1 MSIIRKESVIKKKTG
16 DTVYI
21 QKNVQNVQN
30 NLTQVGYDQ
39 NFIHSVNTNT
49 DLSQEI
55 YRHLQQLRH
64 ETQNKNIENK
74 KKFKETNDRLREI
87 ERIQND
93 MVRTQNEIIEAQNKL
108 LEQMK
113 CGSGGDHQ
121 HLLQQHMVVQ
131 PKRYASKEIGCI
143 TILNLLFRYKFFEYL
158 SFRSFF
164 SILKSM
170 KLWES
175 DKKNE
180 LREHIKNNNVYNICR
195 KRNLEIIVIRNATN
209 RRHSRGT
216 NQHSTDDIV
225 SLIKCLIGESESD
238 MPLNNLYELFKDINM
253 FKEDRCVFKQLL
265 MNENFR
271 IRKISTRD
279 YVGI

>member
-1 MSIIRKESVIKKKTG
+1 MSMIRKESVIKKRTG

-49 DLSQEI
+49 DLSQET
-55 YRHLQQLRH
+55 YRHLQKLQH

-74 KKFKETNDRLREI
+74 KKFKETNDRLREL

-93 MVRTQNEIIEAQNKL
+93 IIRTQNEIIETQHKL
-108 LEQMK
+108 FEQMK
-113 CGSGGDHQ
+113 CGGDHQ
-121 HLLQQHMVVQ
+121 QLLQQHMVVQ

-143 TILNLLFRYKFFEYL
+143 TILNLLFRYKFFQYL

-170 KLWES
+170 NLWER

-180 LREHIKNNNVYNICR
+180 LRVHIKNDNVYNICR
-195 KRNLEIIVIRNATN
+195 RGNLEIIVVRNANT
-209 RRHSRGT
+209 RRHSRVT
-216 NQHSTDDIV
+216 NQNTTEDIV
-225 SLIKCLIGESESD
+225 SLIKCFIEEFASD
-238 MPLNNLYELFKDINM
+238 IPLNNLYELFKDINM

-271 IRKISTRD
+271 IRKIHTRD